1 MGTYSGW
8 ALNRIWALNKNASE
22 KKLFRENFSEKPAFN
37 VKSNWNPPKCR
48 PALEIFCSKLE
59 DEVFSVLPG
68 TPRDYNLSK
77 A

>member
-1 MGTYSGW
+1 MSAYSGW
-8 ALNRIWALNKNASE
+8 ALNRIWALNKKNVSE
-22 KKLFRENFSEKPAFN
+22 MLIPAFN

>member
-1 MGTYSGW
+1 MSAYSGW
-8 ALNRIWALNKNASE
+8 ALNRIWALNKKNVSE
-22 KKLFRENFSEKPAFN
+22 MLIPVFN